1 MPEKNGKNDIVSQYF
16 FQSGCAAGML
26 RKNGDK
32 QESGPE
38 FGMPSLCLTVLLYI
52 LVYPSFEV
60 RCLHYIITHNTRGY

>member
-1 MPEKNGKNDIVSQYF
+1 
-16 FQSGCAAGML
+16 ML